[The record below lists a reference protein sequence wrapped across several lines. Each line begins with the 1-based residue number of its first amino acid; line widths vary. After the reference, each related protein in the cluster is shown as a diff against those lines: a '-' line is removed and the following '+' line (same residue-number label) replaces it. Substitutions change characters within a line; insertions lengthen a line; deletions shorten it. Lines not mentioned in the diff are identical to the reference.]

1 VKRTCGKGIQ
11 KHLVDV
17 HDGRS
22 QPARREL
29 CFFDVVK
36 GLGKELSCHFETGG
50 KSFRSETLAG
60 KNGEC
65 RSLSDI
71 VEVF

>member
-1 VKRTCGKGIQ
+1 
-11 KHLVDV
+11 
-17 HDGRS
+17 
-22 QPARREL
+22 
-29 CFFDVVK
+29 VK
-36 GLGKELSCHFETGG
+36 GLGKELSCHFEKGG
-50 KSFRSETLAG
+50 KSFQSETLVG